1 MDIFLYFAIGALN
14 IVLLYLI
21 THIYT
26 RVSGVYLIPSG
37 CVSDTF
43 WTLIAFLLSGPFGTI
58 VLGVLGLHL
67 FVLWMKYYRKR

>member
-1 MDIFLYFAIGALN
+1 MGIILYFAIGALN

-37 CVSDTF
+37 YMSDTIL
-43 WTLIAFLLSGPFGTI
+43 TLIAFLLSGPFGTM

>member
-1 MDIFLYFAIGALN
+1 MGTLLYFAIGALN
-14 IVLLYLI
+14 IGLLYLI

-37 CVSDTF
+37 YALDTIL
-43 WTLIAFLLSGPFGTI
+43 TMIAFFLSGYFGTI

-67 FVLWMKYYRKR
+67 FVLWVKYYRKR

>member
-1 MDIFLYFAIGALN
+1 MGIILYFAIGALN

-37 CVSDTF
+37 YMSDTIL
-43 WTLIAFLLSGPFGTI
+43 TLIAFLLSGYFGTI

>member
-1 MDIFLYFAIGALN
+1 MGIILYFAIGALN

-37 CVSDTF
+37 YMSDTIL
-43 WTLIAFLLSGPFGTI
+43 TLIAFLLSGYFGTI

-67 FVLWMKYYRKR
+67 FVLWVKYYRKK

>member
-1 MDIFLYFAIGALN
+1 MGIILYFAIGALN

-37 CVSDTF
+37 YMSDTIL
-43 WTLIAFLLSGPFGTI
+43 TLIAFLLSGYFGTI
-58 VLGVLGLHL
+58 VLGVLGLHCL
-67 FVLWMKYYRKR
+67 AKT

>member
-1 MDIFLYFAIGALN
+1 MGIILYFAIGALN

-21 THIYT
+21 THLYT

-37 CVSDTF
+37 YASDTIL
-43 WTLIAFLLSGPFGTI
+43 TLIAFLLSGYFGTI

-67 FVLWMKYYRKR
+67 FVLWMKYYRKK

>member
-1 MDIFLYFAIGALN
+1 MGIILYFAIGALN

-37 CVSDTF
+37 YSSDTIL
-43 WTLIAFLLSGPFGTI
+43 TLIAFFLTGYFGTI